1 MFTIIR
7 RIGAITRLI
16 QIDSNRYFKADKL
29 NNNLFIYIIRV
40 VEQPGLFLGELADEM
55 QIDRTTSFRTV
66 QNLVKRDYFIL
77 KPDRINRKIKRVFPT
92 AKATAIYPKLHAYEA
107 QKSAHL
113 LARLTPEEITMLQ
126 QLLAKLQ
133 A

>member
-1 MFTIIR
+1 MFPIIR
-7 RIGAITRLI
+7 RIGALTRLI
-16 QIDSNRYFKADKL
+16 QIDSNRYFKDDKL

-66 QNLVKRDYFIL
+66 QNLVKRDYL
-77 KPDRINRKIKRVFPT
+77 RLEADAANRKIKRVFPT
-92 AKATAIYPKLHAYEA
+92 EKAKAIYPKLHAYEA
-107 QKSAHL
+107 ATSAK
-113 LARLTPEEITMLQ
+113 
-126 QLLAKLQ
+126 LLAKLTPAETAELQHLLDKCQ